1 MISLT
6 PAQLT
11 VLRPAAAPPAY
22 VIEAYANI
30 RHLIYPRIKGGRYV

>member
-22 VIEAYANI
+22 VIAAYRQAAQI
-30 RHLIYPRIKGGRYV
+30 PHFVWFKTEI

>member
-22 VIEAYANI
+22 VIEAYRAA
-30 RHLIYPRIKGGRYV
+30 RLATTRYRSYLVAC